1 MSDKQNNEWS
11 ERELGALW
19 LKEGKSGKF
28 LSGNIGGQ
36 EVVVYKNDK
45 YEEGGK
51 APYYRVYKSKPLDQ
65 AKPAEKKAEKA
76 ASDDIPF

>member
-1 MSDKQNNEWS
+1 MSDTKNDEWK

-28 LSGNIGGQ
+28 FSGKVGDQ

-45 YEEGGK
+45 YVEGGNF
-51 APYYRVYKSKPLDQ
+51 PYYRIYKSKPLVTQ
-65 AKPAEKKAEKA
+65 EAKPEEKN
-76 ASDDIPF
+76 DGIPF

>member
-28 LSGNIGGQ
+28 LSGKLGDQ

-51 APYYRVYKSKPLDQ
+51 FPLYRVYKSKPL
-65 AKPAEKKAEKA
+65 EGKAETKA
-76 ASDDIPF
+76 STKQGDEIPF